1 MLSLVKWTHLSEI
14 QRVRTRATLLRPGV
28 ALNYTT
34 IVGFIIKTIS
44 DPPTK
49 KAVDTRSSSP

>member
-49 KAVDTRSSSP
+49 GG